1 MKVAQLLAEPLCIS
15 LLGGHSLAVHGQE
28 GVQPAVLAFLV
39 IFYVEPR
46 IPGRLKDVLG
56 DQRPDLELGVSDAGD
71 GLCVG
76 LCQLP

>member
-39 IFYVEPR
+39 IFYVEPQ
-46 IPGRLKDVLG
+46 IPG
-56 DQRPDLELGVSDAGD
+56 S
-71 GLCVG
+71 
-76 LCQLP
+76 